1 MNRLVKKQQN
11 QQRRAGR
18 VRAVVSGTPERP
30 RLVVHISNRHIE
42 AQLVDDTK
50 GQTLAHATT
59 VGSKSA
65 TGTMSDKAVTVG
77 AEIAKKAKSK
87 KVTKVVLDRHGR
99 LYHGRVKA
107 LADSARAAGLEF

>member
-1 MNRLVKKQQN
+1 
-11 QQRRAGR
+11 
-18 VRAVVSGTPERP
+18 VSGTTERP

-59 VGSKSA
+59 VGSKT
-65 TGTMSDKAVTVG
+65 TGTMSEKAVTIG
-77 AEIAKKAKSK
+77 AEIAKKAKAK

-99 LYHGRVKA
+99 LYHGRIKV
-107 LADSARAAGLEF
+107 LADSAREAGLEF